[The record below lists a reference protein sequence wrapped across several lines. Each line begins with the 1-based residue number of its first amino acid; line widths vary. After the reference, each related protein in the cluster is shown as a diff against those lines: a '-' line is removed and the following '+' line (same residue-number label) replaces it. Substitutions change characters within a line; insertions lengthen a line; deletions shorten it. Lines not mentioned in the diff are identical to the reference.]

1 MILKEFAKKY
11 HLDPQELLDLLIFE
25 KFPIQSIEDEIDD
38 RLLKYLLEYTNKKI
52 NLLKIRK
59 IIKKINI
66 ILIVVLI
73 NQQKK
78 KNSLSY

>member
-38 RLLKYLLEYTNKKI
+38 RLLKYLLEYTNKKSKHQTK
-52 NLLKIRK
+52 N
-59 IIKKINI
+59 
-66 ILIVVLI
+66 
-73 NQQKK
+73 K
-78 KNSLSY
+78 KNFKTKGMWTV